1 MKTLFLAA
9 STFLFSIA
17 SVFAGP
23 PSDAAKTYYETL
35 KAKDYPAAAKH
46 FDPAALKSFRE
57 MLSFFDALPDEE
69 AEEVLGAFFG
79 EGSTKETV
87 KKLND
92 TEFFAKFLKGVMEQ
106 AEEAGGVEFGDFKVL
121 GEVPE
126 GEDVIHVVT
135 RNKVGVGELKIESME
150 VMSFKKTA
158 DGWKALLNG
167 EMTGVAAQLKAAFG
181 QIHEDTPDGEE
192 MKEEEEKEEKG
203 DKAETEEEKE

>member
-1 MKTLFLAA
+1 MKTLFLSFSALA
-9 STFLFSIA
+9 LSIA

-23 PSDAAKTYYETL
+23 PSDAAKTYYQTL
-35 KAKDYPAAAKH
+35 KSKDYPAAAKQ

-57 MLSFFDALPDEE
+57 MLAFFDALPEDE
-69 AEEVLGAFFG
+69 AAEVLSAFFG
-79 EGSTKETV
+79 EGSTKESV
-87 KKLND
+87 KKLSD
-92 TEFFAKFLKGVMEQ
+92 TDFFAKFLKGVMEQ
-106 AEEAGGVEFGDFKVL
+106 AEEAGGVEFGDFQVL

-167 EMTGVAAQLKAAFG
+167 ELTGVAAQLKAAFSHA
-181 QIHEDTPDGEE
+181 HEDAGEGEE
-192 MKEEEEKEEKG
+192 MEDG
-203 DKAETEEEKE
+203 DKAGEGEKDKGE

>member
-23 PSDAAKTYYETL
+23 ASEAAKAYYTTL
-35 KAKDYPAAAKH
+35 KTKDYPAAAKH

-57 MLSFFDALPDEE
+57 MLSFFNELPDEE
-69 AEEVLGAFFG
+69 AADTLSMFFG
-79 EGSTKETV
+79 EGATKDSV
-87 KKLND
+87 KKMSD
-92 TEFFAKFLKGVMEQ
+92 SEFFAAFLKGLMQE
-106 AEEAGGVEFGDFKVL
+106 AEEAGGVEFGDFQVL

-150 VMSFKKTA
+150 VMSFKKA
-158 DGWKALLNG
+158 GDSWKAMLNG
-167 EMTGVAAQLKAAFG
+167 EMSGVAAQLKAAFG
-181 QIHEDTPDGEE
+181 KPPEDAG
-192 MKEEEEKEEKG
+192 EEEKAEEG
-203 DKAETEEEKE
+203 EKAEEE

>member
-1 MKTLFLAA
+1 MKTLFLTL
-9 STFLFSIA
+9 STCLFSIA

-23 PSDAAKTYYETL
+23 PSDAAKAYYGTL

-46 FDPAALKSFRE
+46 FDPAALKTFRE
-57 MLSFFDALPDEE
+57 MLSFFNELPDDE
-69 AEEVLGAFFG
+69 ATEVLAAFFG
-79 EGSTKETV
+79 EGANKESV
-87 KKLND
+87 KKMSD
-92 TEFFAKFLKGVMEQ
+92 TEFFAAFLKGVMEQ
-106 AEEAGGVEFGDFKVL
+106 AEEAGGVEFGDFTVL

-150 VMSFKKTA
+150 VMSFKKTG

-181 QIHEDTPDGEE
+181 KGEE
-192 MKEEEEKEEKG
+192 GAAEEEKMEEGDKPKE
-203 DKAETEEEKE
+203 DKAEEE